1 MAELKKTSEDVISYF
16 EKIES
21 NFTHPFN
28 INYVFLTNDKS
39 KKLIKVSKIPK
50 PYEFILDAQVLV
62 TFNENFFENFEE
74 QTKSILIEQ
83 ELDKIECDALK
94 DEVKINNNSL
104 INTSSGIIEKFT
116 LELVK
121 NANRLEREYLA
132 QLKEKEKENKEGK
145 KTKKNKRY

>member
-1 MAELKKTSEDVISYF
+1 MIELKKTSEDVISYF

-50 PYEFILDAQVLV
+50 PYEFILDAQILV
-62 TFNENFFENFEE
+62 TFNENFFENFED
-74 QTKSILIEQ
+74 QTKTILIEQ

-94 DEVKINNNSL
+94 DEIKINNNSL

-116 LELVK
+116 LDLVK

-145 KTKKNKRY
+145 KTKKNKRL